1 MNNLRK
7 KIMDRFD
14 KLNRMWQVLPTKK
27 QRYYTLLI
35 LAGYTV
41 LTLLVITKVCFDLG
55 KSKDSIN
62 LEHIE
67 NPVIKKDGSTTLPAD
82 SITKILKNNIH
93 GN

>member
-7 KIMDRFD
+7 KIVDGFD
-14 KLNRMWQVLPTKK
+14 KLDLMWRALPTKK
-27 QRYYTLLI
+27 QRDYTLMI

-55 KSKDSIN
+55 KSKNTIN

-67 NPVIKKDGSTTLPAD
+67 NPVIKRDGSTALPVD